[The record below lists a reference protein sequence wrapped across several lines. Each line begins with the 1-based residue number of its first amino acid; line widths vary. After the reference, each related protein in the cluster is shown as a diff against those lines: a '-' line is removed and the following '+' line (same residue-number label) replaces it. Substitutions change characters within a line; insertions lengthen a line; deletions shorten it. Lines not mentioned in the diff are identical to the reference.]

1 VLVIGIS
8 NVTIIVLPS
17 NDSRLFNMYF
27 VIASNT
33 NLFLLFY
40 HVQQILTDPS
50 YLDTIK
56 DFFYINIVYGNDIY
70 NDLYGGNT
78 IQTVLDYSV

>member
-1 VLVIGIS
+1 M
-8 NVTIIVLPS
+8 
-17 NDSRLFNMYF
+17 RLRRIY
-27 VIASNT
+27 
-33 NLFLLFY
+33 FLLFY
-40 HVQQILTDPS
+40 HVQQILTNPS

-70 NDLYGGNT
+70 NDLYGGIT